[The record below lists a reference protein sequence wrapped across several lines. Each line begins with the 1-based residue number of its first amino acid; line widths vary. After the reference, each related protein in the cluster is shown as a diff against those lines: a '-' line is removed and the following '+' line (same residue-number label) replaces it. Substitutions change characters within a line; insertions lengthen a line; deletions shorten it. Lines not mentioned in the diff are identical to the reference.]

1 MDDYDDLYGTTWIG
15 NAFSLNMLSGVVAG
29 EAAII
34 EVIPLS
40 LEEARV
46 WVADNEPRSCVG
58 HEPTA
63 FLMSRL
69 LGQNIAFARETVKLS
84 PDDRMLIGQHVGQR
98 LAEGATDLPQDAVIR
113 WMLVVIR
120 RP

>member
-63 FLMSRL
+63 LLMSQL
-69 LGQNIAFARETVKLS
+69 LKQEVAFARETVKLS
-84 PDDRMLIGQHVGQR
+84 HGDRMLVGQYSGPR
-98 LAEGATDLPQDAVIR
+98 LAEGATDLPLGATIR
-113 WMLVVIR
+113 WMLVAIR